1 MKKFTEQVRLGAR
14 LGVGPRWQQERV
26 KGVGCRRT
34 PNKRGGEALLGV
46 SRQHQ
51 LPSEQGPPAPGP
63 LRPGAG
69 RGRPGGTGWQ
79 FLGREGPREPAL
91 QSSSLLQH
99 AGLGCASSG

>member
-26 KGVGCRRT
+26 KGVGCGRT

-51 LPSEQGPPAPGP
+51 PPSRAGPASTRASQTQCRERQPG
-63 LRPGAG
+63 RDGVAVPGA
-69 RGRPGGTGWQ
+69 RGASGARPA
-79 FLGREGPREPAL
+79 E
-91 QSSSLLQH
+91 
-99 AGLGCASSG
+99 